1 MELPRIPN
9 DQLPKEIKEIV
20 GDADAH
26 FDLITDPRDI
36 IDVPLNAD
44 EYYEGRYKVQQMLV
58 DNRKLIKEYHES
70 KRNNRNSKTNHQGT
84 EGQQEIVD

>member
-9 DQLPKEIKEIV
+9 DQLPKEIREIV

-26 FDLITDPRDI
+26 FDLVTDPMDI
-36 IDVPLNAD
+36 IDVPLNTD
-44 EYYEGRYKVQQMLV
+44 EYYEGKYQVQRMLIE
-58 DNRKLIKEYHES
+58 NRKQINKNHES